1 MSRAGWALFTLSW
14 AWGLYLVAFVVT
26 YERAFPRNISPV
38 ELIGLILLT
47 LAIFSNLVLWA
58 SRTVDQSNPVPT
70 SWRVLL
76 VGFLAVNISVAFFLA
91 DFRAL
96 FGYWLWVTGFAVRT
110 WALLAL
116 PPDTAAPKSSD
127 SALSDDSVPEIVLVA
142 LGVTIFWL
150 GVTVVNYYQFNRH
163 LPRKAEVVKN
173 PTGAL
178 TSYFTD
184 PAHLF
189 QTGEQQHF
197 TSWLAAYDQQT
208 SNQIAVAIYPRV
220 PDSSVDDFTIRTAEA
235 SGLGRK
241 SVDNGVILF
250 VFMAERAARIEVG
263 YGLESTLTDAMSRRI
278 LDTELAPRFARGE
291 YAEGIDGTLAA
302 IRNVIDAESRKVR
315 LQDFLRRLYPQLKVA
330 VVRTARHAWPL
341 ARDAPLEARLG
352 VSFFGILLGFGVWSG
367 IVNAAK
373 MLWCIAVGVSNL
385 IRRRPFRHGM
395 LPVAF
400 EPMWDTLKLAVIL
413 AVISGTYVVVAGQGS
428 FGGGG
433 ALIHWPRQVAVAAQ

>member
-163 LPRKAEVVKN
+163 LPRKRRIRSRLRSTPVFRIRRSMISRSAQRK
-173 PTGAL
+173 P
-178 TSYFTD
+178 
-184 PAHLF
+184 
-189 QTGEQQHF
+189 
-197 TSWLAAYDQQT
+197 
-208 SNQIAVAIYPRV
+208 
-220 PDSSVDDFTIRTAEA
+220 PDW
-235 SGLGRK
+235 
-241 SVDNGVILF
+241 
-250 VFMAERAARIEVG
+250 AARV
-263 YGLESTLTDAMSRRI
+263 STTASFSSSSWPNERRASKWAM
-278 LDTELAPRFARGE
+278 DWKAR
-291 YAEGIDGTLAA
+291 
-302 IRNVIDAESRKVR
+302 
-315 LQDFLRRLYPQLKVA
+315 
-330 VVRTARHAWPL
+330 
-341 ARDAPLEARLG
+341 
-352 VSFFGILLGFGVWSG
+352 
-367 IVNAAK
+367 
-373 MLWCIAVGVSNL
+373 
-385 IRRRPFRHGM
+385 
-395 LPVAF
+395 
-400 EPMWDTLKLAVIL
+400 
-413 AVISGTYVVVAGQGS
+413 
-428 FGGGG
+428 
-433 ALIHWPRQVAVAAQ
+433 